1 MTDNYTD
8 YAVAT
13 GEFIQEWLDDH
24 RMTAA
29 ELARRTGFSR
39 KHISMVLAGAPV
51 SPDFANRLELVTRVP
66 AERWLALEG
75 QYRADLERLGLEQRL
90 AEDDSLLETFLPS
103 LKVLRKLGVIQGT
116 RRNPG
121 RLMVELMSFFQVG
134 SPEALVP
141 RNLVPNAAFL
151 KSTTLDAVTASLA
164 TWLRLAQIR
173 AAEEPPVVA
182 FDRSVLISSLPD
194 VRRLSRKLADD
205 PTAFVTRLGE
215 AGVRVVLLEE
225 IPGCRAYGATFWDE
239 HGPVIVLSARGKQ
252 DGALWFTL
260 FHEIGHVL
268 LHPNCV
274 FVEGS
279 DSDLATAAQEEEA
292 NNFAANWLIPAEYA
306 AEAATL
312 RSKAAVVAFAERLE
326 VSPGVIMQHLHHHG
340 YWRHQNG
347 RDLYVKLAILE
358 AD

>member
-13 GEFIQEWLDDH
+13 GEFIREWLDNH

-51 SPDFANRLELVTRVP
+51 SSDFANRLELVTHVP

-90 AEDDSLLETFLPS
+90 ADDSSLLETFAPS
-103 LKVLRKLGVIQGT
+103 LKVLRKLGVIQAT

-121 RLMVELMSFFQVG
+121 QLMVQLMSFFQVG

-141 RNLVPNAAFL
+141 QNLMPQAAFL
-151 KSTTLDAVTASLA
+151 KSTALDAVTASLA

-173 AAEEPPVVA
+173 ANEEPPAVE
-182 FDRSVLISSLPD
+182 FDPSALRSALPE
-194 VRRLSRKLADD
+194 VRRMSRTLTAN
-205 PTAFVTRLGE
+205 PTGFVTRLGQ
-215 AGVRVVLLEE
+215 AGVRIVLLEE
-225 IPGCRAYGATFWDE
+225 VPGCRAYGATFWDE
-239 HGPVIVLSARGKQ
+239 HGPVIVLSTRGKQ
-252 DGALWFTL
+252 DGMLWFTL

-268 LHPNCV
+268 MHPNCV

-279 DSDLATAAQEEEA
+279 DNDPGTTAQEDEA
-292 NNFAANWLIPAEYA
+292 NNFAANWLIPAKYSG
-306 AEAATL
+306 EAALL
-312 RSKAAVVAFAERLE
+312 RSKAAVKDFAERLE
-326 VSPGVIMQHLHHHG
+326 VSPGVVMQHLHHHG
-340 YWRHQNG
+340 YWKHENG
-347 RDLYVKLAILE
+347 RDLYVKLTQLGE
-358 AD
+358 